1 MDPMQITDHVFVVT
15 GASSGIGLSTAE
27 ALTAR
32 GAKVALIARNTGAL
46 QELAARLPGSLAIT
60 ADVTDFAALT
70 HAINETHQHYGRLD
84 GLINNAG
91 RGYGSSV
98 EDIDP
103 VAFTEIFTLNVLA
116 PIIAMQAVIP
126 IMRAA
131 GAGSIINV
139 NSGTSFMTIPDYSV
153 YSASKRALLGV
164 TQTARGELAADGIVV
179 SEVYPGMT
187 ATDFGKNRLGSGG
200 ETTDYSAGDPP
211 EMVADLIVRAIEGGD
226 AQYFVNDFLR
236 KLAGA

>member
-1 MDPMQITDHVFVVT
+1 MQITDHVFVVT

-46 QELAARLPGSLAIT
+46 QELAARRPASLALT
-60 ADVTDFAALT
+60 ADVTDFAAFT
-70 HAINETHQHYGRLD
+70 AAIHTAHSHYGHLD

-91 RGYGSSV
+91 RGNGASV
-98 EDIDP
+98 ETIDP
-103 VAFTEIFTLNVLA
+103 VAFTDIFTLNVLA
-116 PIIAMQAVIP
+116 PIVGMQAVIP
-126 IMRAA
+126 IMRTA
-131 GAGSIINV
+131 GAGVIVNI

-153 YSASKRALLGV
+153 YSASKRALLGI
-164 TQTARGELAADGIVV
+164 TQTARAELAPDGIVV

-187 ATDFGKNRLGSGG
+187 ATDFGRNRLGSGG
-200 ETTDYSAGDPP
+200 TTTDYSAGDPP
-211 EMVADLIVRAIEGGD
+211 EMVADLIVAAIEGGD
-226 AQYFVNDFLR
+226 AQYFVNEYLR

>member
-1 MDPMQITDHVFVVT
+1 MQITDHVFVVT

-27 ALTAR
+27 ALTTR
-32 GAKVALIARNTGAL
+32 GAKVALIARNTAAL
-46 QELAARLPGSLAIT
+46 DDIAARLPGSLALT
-60 ADVTDFAALT
+60 ADVTDFAAFT
-70 HAINETHQHYGRLD
+70 AAIHAAHNHYGRLD

-91 RGYGSSV
+91 RGYGASV
-98 EDIDP
+98 EEIDLA
-103 VAFTEIFTLNVLA
+103 AFTDIFTLNVLA
-116 PIIAMQAVIP
+116 PIVGMQAVIP

-153 YSASKRALLGV
+153 YSASKRALLGI

-187 ATDFGKNRLGSGG
+187 ATDFGRNRLGSGG

-211 EMVADLIVRAIEGGD
+211 KMVADLIVRAIEGGD

>member
-1 MDPMQITDHVFVVT
+1 MQIADHVFVVT
-15 GASSGIGLSTAE
+15 GASSGIGLRTAE

-32 GAKVALIARNTGAL
+32 GAKVALIARNADAL
-46 QELAARLPGSLAIT
+46 KDLAARLPGSLAIT
-60 ADVTDFAALT
+60 ADVTDFAAFT
-70 HAINETHQHYGRLD
+70 AAIHAAHGHYGRLD

-91 RGYGSSV
+91 RGYGASV
-98 EDIDP
+98 ETIDP

-116 PIIAMQAVIP
+116 PIVGMQAVIP

-131 GAGSIINV
+131 GAGVIINV

-187 ATDFGKNRLGSGG
+187 ATDFGRNRLGSGG
-200 ETTDYSAGDPP
+200 DTTDYSAGDPP
-211 EMVADLIVRAIEGGD
+211 EKVAELIVAAIEGGD
-226 AQYFVNDFLR
+226 AQYFINDFLR

>member
-1 MDPMQITDHVFVVT
+1 MQITDHVFVVT

-32 GAKVALIARNTGAL
+32 GAKVALIARNTTAL
-46 QELAARLPGSLAIT
+46 DDLAARLPGSLAIT

-70 HAINETHQHYGRLD
+70 RAINETHQHYGRLD

-91 RGYGSSV
+91 RGYGASV
-98 EDIDP
+98 EEIDP

-116 PIIAMQAVIP
+116 PIVAMQAVIP

-153 YSASKRALLGV
+153 YSASKRALLGI
-164 TQTARGELAADGIVV
+164 TQTARGELAPDGIVV

-187 ATDFGKNRLGSGG
+187 ATDFGRNRLGSGG

-211 EMVADLIVRAIEGGD
+211 EMVAELIVRAIEGGD
-226 AQYFVNDFLR
+226 AQYFINDFLR

>member
-1 MDPMQITDHVFVVT
+1 MQIADHVFVVT

-27 ALTAR
+27 ALAAR
-32 GAKVALIARNTGAL
+32 GAKVALIARNTEAL
-46 QELAARLPGSLAIT
+46 QTLSARLPGSLAVT
-60 ADVTDFAALT
+60 ADVTDFPAFTA
-70 HAINETHQHYGRLD
+70 AINDIHRHYGRLD

-91 RGYGSSV
+91 RGYGASV
-98 EDIDP
+98 ETIDP
-103 VAFTEIFTLNVLA
+103 QAFTDIFTLNVLA
-116 PIIAMQAVIP
+116 PIVGIQAVIP

-131 GAGSIINV
+131 GAGVIINV

-164 TQTARGELAADGIVV
+164 TQTARGELAGDGIVV
-179 SEVYPGMT
+179 TEVYPGMT
-187 ATDFGKNRLGSGG
+187 ATDFGKNRLGAGG
-200 ETTDYSAGDPP
+200 DTTDYSVGDPP
-211 EMVADLIVRAIEGGD
+211 ELIAELIVGAIEGGE

>member
-1 MDPMQITDHVFVVT
+1 MQIADHVFVVT

-27 ALTAR
+27 ALAAR
-32 GAKVALIARNTGAL
+32 GAKVALIARNTEAL
-46 QELAARLPGSLAIT
+46 QTLSARLPGSLAVT
-60 ADVTDFAALT
+60 ADVTDFPAFTA
-70 HAINETHQHYGRLD
+70 AINDIHRHYGRLD

-91 RGYGSSV
+91 RGYGASV
-98 EDIDP
+98 ETIDP
-103 VAFTEIFTLNVLA
+103 QAFTDIFTLNVLA
-116 PIIAMQAVIP
+116 PIVGIQAVIP

-131 GAGSIINV
+131 GAGVIINV

-164 TQTARGELAADGIVV
+164 TQTARGELAGDGIVV

-187 ATDFGKNRLGSGG
+187 ATDFGRNRLGSGG

-211 EMVADLIVRAIEGGD
+211 EMVAELIVAAIEGGD

>member
-1 MDPMQITDHVFVVT
+1 MQITDHVFVVT
-15 GASSGIGLSTAE
+15 GASSGIGRSTAE

-32 GAKVALIARNTGAL
+32 GAKVALIARNTDAL
-46 QELAARLPGSLAIT
+46 TRLAASLPGSLAVT

-70 HAINETHQHYGRLD
+70 GAIETVHRHYGRLD

-91 RGYGSSV
+91 RGYGASV
-98 EDIDP
+98 ETIDP
-103 VAFTEIFTLNVLA
+103 TAFTEIFTLNVLA
-116 PIIAMQAVIP
+116 PIVAMQAAIP

-131 GAGSIINV
+131 GAGAIINV

-187 ATDFGKNRLGSGG
+187 ATDFGRNRLGAGG
-200 ETTDYSAGDPP
+200 EATDYSAGDPP
-211 EMVADLIVRAIEGGD
+211 ELVADLIVAAIEGGE